1 MDICYNHAMSR
12 RSNIAAINELSASER
27 VFTTAQAERL
37 GVSRAALA
45 KACAS
50 GSLVRIVHGAYR
62 MAGVPPTELDEL
74 IAVWKLTKPALFFHE
89 RASRE
94 LWDGIAA
101 AGHTAASVLGIG
113 DFYLS
118 PYRLVAPRRVRSN
131 ALSATFAT
139 RRVEREDVSFSE
151 GFPVTRPERTLVDL
165 VLDDE
170 DPSLVID
177 ALGDARDRGLDAGH
191 LEGLVG
197 SACGRSKVGV
207 ATRLLLGEGASDAV

>member
-1 MDICYNHAMSR
+1 MSR
-12 RSNIAAINELSASER
+12 RNNIAVINELSASER

-37 GVSRAALA
+37 GVSRDALA

-50 GSLVRIVHGAYR
+50 GNLVRVAHGAYR

-89 RASRE
+89 RASYE
-94 LWDGIAA
+94 YWDGIAVS
-101 AGHTAASVLGIG
+101 GHTAASVLGIG
-113 DFYLS
+113 DFYMS
-118 PYRLVAPRRVRSN
+118 PYRLVAPRRMRSN

-139 RRVEREDVSFSE
+139 RCVEREDVSFSR
-151 GFPVTRPERTLVDL
+151 GLPVTRPERTLVDL

>member
-1 MDICYNHAMSR
+1 MSR

-37 GVSRAALA
+37 GVSRDALA

-50 GSLVRIVHGAYR
+50 GSLVRIAHGAYR

-94 LWDGIAA
+94 LWDGIAV
-101 AGHTAASVLGIG
+101 AGHTAASILGIG

-118 PYRLVAPRRVRSN
+118 PYRLVAPRRMRSN

-139 RRVEREDVSFSE
+139 RRVEQEDVSFSE
-151 GFPVTRPERTLVDL
+151 GLPVTRPERTLVDL

-170 DPSLVID
+170 DPSLVAD
-177 ALGDARDRGLDAGH
+177 ALEGAREGGLDVTR

-197 SACGRSKVGV
+197 SEFGRKKVGV
-207 ATRLLLGEGASDAV
+207 ATRLLLSRSFQRVSAR

>member
-1 MDICYNHAMSR
+1 MSR

-37 GVSRAALA
+37 GVPRDALA

-74 IAVWKLTKPALFFHE
+74 VAVWKLTKPALFYHE
-89 RASRE
+89 RASYE
-94 LWDGIAA
+94 HWDGIAVS
-101 AGHTAASVLGIG
+101 GHTAASILGIG

-118 PYRLVAPRRVRSN
+118 PYRLVAPRRMRSN

-151 GFPVTRPERTLVDL
+151 GLPVTGPERTLVDL

-170 DPSLVID
+170 DPSLVAD
-177 ALGDARDRGLDAGH
+177 ALEGAREGGLDVTR

-197 SACGRSKVGV
+197 SEFGRKKVGV
-207 ATRLLLGEGASDAV
+207 ATRLLLGEGAGDAV

>member
-1 MDICYNHAMSR
+1 MSR

-37 GVSRAALA
+37 GVSRDALA

-50 GSLVRIVHGAYR
+50 GSLVRIAHGAYR

-94 LWDGIAA
+94 LWDGIAV
-101 AGHTAASVLGIG
+101 AGHTAASILGIG

-118 PYRLVAPRRVRSN
+118 PYRLVAPRRMRSN

-139 RRVEREDVSFSE
+139 RCVEREDVSFSE
-151 GFPVTRPERTLVDL
+151 GLPVTRPERTLVDL

-170 DPSLVID
+170 DPSLVAD
-177 ALGDARDRGLDAGH
+177 ALEGAREGGLDVAR
-191 LEGLVG
+191 LEWLVG
-197 SACGRSKVGV
+197 SEFGRTKVGV
-207 ATRLLLGEGASDAV
+207 ATRLLLGEGAGDAV

>member
-1 MDICYNHAMSR
+1 MSR

-37 GVSRAALA
+37 GVPRDALA

-74 IAVWKLTKPALFFHE
+74 VAVWKLTKPALFYHE
-89 RASRE
+89 RASYE
-94 LWDGIAA
+94 HWDGIAVS
-101 AGHTAASVLGIG
+101 GHTAASILGIG

-118 PYRLVAPRRVRSN
+118 PYRLVAPRRMRSN

-151 GFPVTRPERTLVDL
+151 GLPVTRPERTLVDL

-170 DPSLVID
+170 DPSLVAD
-177 ALGDARDRGLDAGH
+177 ALEGAREGGLDVTS
-191 LEGLVG
+191 LERLVG
-197 SACGRSKVGV
+197 SEFGRTKVGV
-207 ATRLLLGEGASDAV
+207 ATRLLLGEGAGDAV

>member
-1 MDICYNHAMSR
+1 M
-12 RSNIAAINELSASER
+12 AAINELSASER

-37 GVSRAALA
+37 GVSRDALA

-50 GSLVRIVHGAYR
+50 GSLVRIAHGAYR

-74 IAVWKLTKPALFFHE
+74 IAVWKLTKPAFFFHE

-94 LWDGIAA
+94 FWDGIAV
-101 AGHTAASVLGIG
+101 AGHTAASILGIG

-118 PYRLVAPRRVRSN
+118 PYRLVAPRRMRSN

-139 RRVEREDVSFSE
+139 RRVEQEDVSFSE
-151 GFPVTRPERTLVDL
+151 GLPVTRPERTLVDL

-170 DPSLVID
+170 DPSLVAD
-177 ALGDARDRGLDAGH
+177 ALEGAREGGLDVTR

-197 SACGRSKVGV
+197 SEFGRKKVGV
-207 ATRLLLGEGASDAV
+207 ATRLLLGEGAGDAV

>member
-1 MDICYNHAMSR
+1 M
-12 RSNIAAINELSASER
+12 AAINELSASER
-27 VFTTAQAERL
+27 VFTPAQAERL
-37 GVSRAALA
+37 GVSRDALA

-74 IAVWKLTKPALFFHE
+74 IAVWKLTKPALLFHE

-94 LWDGIAA
+94 LWDGIAV
-101 AGHTAASVLGIG
+101 AGHTAASILGIG

-118 PYRLVAPRRVRSN
+118 PYRLVAPRRMRSN

-139 RRVEREDVSFSE
+139 RRVEQEDVSFFE
-151 GFPVTRPERTLVDL
+151 GVPVTRVERTLVDL

-170 DPSLVID
+170 DPSLVAD
-177 ALGDARDRGLDAGH
+177 ALEGAREGGLDVTR

-197 SACGRSKVGV
+197 SEFGRKKVGV
-207 ATRLLLGEGASDAV
+207 ATRLLLGEGAGDAV